1 MAKIKHKNDLFM
13 IDNKQNLSSSY
24 LLIIILNKNDR
35 LSILMTFYRNSIDI
49 DYKWHNFSYSL
60 LKIYKI

>member
-1 MAKIKHKNDLFM
+1 M
-13 IDNKQNLSSSY
+13 IDNEQNLSSSY
-24 LLIIILNKNDR
+24 LLIIFLNKNDR